1 MREEDGVTKGQAA
14 LQTALK
20 DKSPEV
26 ACAAAEAL
34 GRYGKGRAKTAAI
47 DTLMKY
53 ADVSKNTV
61 FTSILALN
69 GLDYTDNAAKDQLET
84 INQLPSK
91 GAVTPA
97 RMGNY
102 IPNLLSKIKTDL
114 GGTAEVKPK
123 RPRRNRK

>member
-1 MREEDGVTKGQAA
+1 
-14 LQTALK
+14 
-20 DKSPEV
+20 
-26 ACAAAEAL
+26 L
-34 GRYGKGRAKTAAI
+34 GRYGKGRAKAAAI

-69 GLDYTDNAAKDQLET
+69 GLDYTDNAAKDRLET

-114 GGTAEVKPK
+114 GVTAEAKPK
-123 RPRRNRK
+123 RPRKNRK